1 MQRRSIYISVV
12 GATALL
18 LLCAAYLIPVS
29 SETTRTGSE
38 LNADTEKAV
47 ALFANGCFWCVEA
60 DFEKLPGVIDAVS
73 GYADGKGEN
82 PTYANYASTGHR
94 EVVLVTYDPL
104 RISYGQLVEYMIKH
118 GDPTDV
124 GGSFYD
130 RGYEYSPGV
139 YYATKEER
147 VAAEEVIRKID
158 DLKIF
163 DTPLALSITAT
174 PLFWP
179 AEEYHQDYY
188 KKNPLKYTYYRK
200 GSGRD
205 AFISQHWGAEP
216 GLSIAEK
223 PQQDSWRTF
232 VKPSAQQ
239 LRTMLT
245 PLQYEVTQEEGTE
258 PAFNNEYA
266 DNKAD
271 GIYVDVVS
279 GEPLFSS
286 LDKYDS
292 GTGWPSFTKPLELS
306 NIVLKKDSYLAYTRT
321 EVRSVYADSHL
332 GHVFDDGPADR
343 GGLRYC
349 MNSAAIRFIPKEE
362 LAAAGYGEY
371 VQLFK

>member
-1 MQRRSIYISVV
+1 MIL
-12 GATALL
+12 GAIALL
-18 LLCAAYLIPVS
+18 SLSAAYLIPVS
-29 SETTRTGSE
+29 SQTIRSSSETSLE
-38 LNADTEKAV
+38 TEKTT

-82 PTYANYASTGHR
+82 PTYANYASIGHR

-118 GDPTDV
+118 GDPTDA

-147 VAAEEVIRKID
+147 AAAEEVIRKID

-163 DTPLALSITAT
+163 DTPLALSVMAT

-188 KKNPLKYTYYRK
+188 KKNPLKYSYYRK

-205 AFISQHWGAEP
+205 AFITQHWGAES

-223 PQQDSWRTF
+223 PKPLQDSWRTF

-245 PLQYEVTQEEGTE
+245 PLQYVVTQEEGTE
-258 PAFNNEYA
+258 PAFNNEYS

-321 EVRSVYADSHL
+321 EVRSAYGDSHL

-349 MNSAAIRFIPKEE
+349 MNSAAMHFIPKED